1 MRYYLV
7 ESWNGWRIP
16 VGSPAGKWR
25 KNPSLRLV
33 LNDRTG
39 LRHRMEQPAQFEAFA
54 NRLSKVYRH
63 IGKWARKQNITC
75 YRVYDDD
82 MPDFPLAIDVYENIA
97 HVAEYARP
105 HGMEPDA
112 HVAWLEGCLAVIGT
126 VLDISPKLIY
136 LKFRQRQTG
145 LRQYERFSRAGAE
158 YIVRENGLRFIINPS
173 DYLDVG
179 LFLDHRTTRQLVR
192 GEFVGKRV
200 LNLFVYTGAFSV
212 YAAAGGA
219 ATTTTVDMSNT
230 YLQWADRN
238 LALNGFS
245 GPAHSLIQ
253 ADAMQWLGQPLSEQ
267 FDLVVVDPPTFS
279 NSKRMVNVFDIQ
291 RDHAWILNR
300 LLGLTVAG
308 GTVLFST
315 NFRKFKLETD
325 AIRAADIKNITKQT
339 IPNDFSN
346 ERIHHAF
353 RLTK

>member
-1 MRYYLV
+1 
-7 ESWNGWRIP
+7 
-16 VGSPAGKWR
+16 
-25 KNPSLRLV
+25 
-33 LNDRTG
+33 
-39 LRHRMEQPAQFEAFA
+39 MEQPAKFEAFA
-54 NRLSKVYRH
+54 NRLTKVYRH
-63 IGKWARKQNITC
+63 IGKWARKQGITC

-105 HGMEPDA
+105 HGMEPDQHA
-112 HVAWLEGCLAVIGT
+112 DWLEGCLTVIGT

-179 LFLDHRTTRQLVR
+179 LFLDHRDTRQLVR
-192 GEFVGKRV
+192 SETAGKRV
-200 LNLFVYTGAFSV
+200 LNLFAYTGAFSV

-219 ATTTTVDMSNT
+219 ASTLTVDMSNT

-238 LALNGFS
+238 LALNGFA
-245 GPAHSLIQ
+245 GPAHSLVQ
-253 ADAMQWLGQPLSEQ
+253 ADVMQWLGQPLSEQ

-291 RDHAWILNR
+291 RDHAWMLNR
-300 LLGLTVAG
+300 LLGLTVPG
-308 GTVLFST
+308 GTIFFST
-315 NFRKFKLETD
+315 NFRKFKLEAD
-325 AIRAADIKNITKQT
+325 AIRTANIKDITKQT
-339 IPNDFSN
+339 IPNDFTDQ
-346 ERIHHAF
+346 RIHHCF

>member
-1 MRYYLV
+1 M
-7 ESWNGWRIP
+7 E
-16 VGSPAGKWR
+16 
-25 KNPSLRLV
+25 PS
-33 LNDRTG
+33 
-39 LRHRMEQPAQFEAFA
+39 AKFEAFA

-63 IGKWARKQNITC
+63 IGKWARKQGVTC

-105 HGMEPDA
+105 HGMEPDE

-179 LFLDHRTTRQLVR
+179 LFLDHRDTRQLVR
-192 GEFVGKRV
+192 TAAAGKRV
-200 LNLFVYTGAFSV
+200 LNLFAYTGAFSV

-245 GPAHSLIQ
+245 GPAHSLVQ

-291 RDHAWILNR
+291 RDHAWMLNR
-300 LLGLTVAG
+300 LLGLTVPG
-308 GTVLFST
+308 GTVFFST
-315 NFRKFKLETD
+315 NFRKFKLEAE
-325 AIRAADIKNITKQT
+325 AIRASDIKNITKPT
-339 IPNDFSN
+339 IPNDFTDQ
-346 ERIHHAF
+346 RIHHAF
-353 RLTK
+353 QLTK

>member
-1 MRYYLV
+1 MRLIRV
-7 ESWNGWRIP
+7 KKIRP
-16 VGSPAGKWR
+16 CR
-25 KNPSLRLV
+25 
-33 LNDRTG
+33 
-39 LRHRMEQPAQFEAFA
+39 RMEPSAKFEAFA

-63 IGKWARKQNITC
+63 IGKWARKQGITC

-112 HVAWLEGCLAVIGT
+112 HVDWLENCLTVIGT

-179 LFLDHRTTRQLVR
+179 LFLDHRDTRQLVR
-192 GEFVGKRV
+192 SAAAGKRV
-200 LNLFVYTGAFSV
+200 LNLFAYTGAFSV

-245 GPAHSLIQ
+245 GPAHSLVQ

-291 RDHAWILNR
+291 RDHAWMLNR
-300 LLGLTVAG
+300 LLGLTVPG
-308 GTVLFST
+308 GTVFFST
-315 NFRKFKLETD
+315 NFRKFKLEAE
-325 AIRAADIKNITKQT
+325 AIRAGDIKNITKPT
-339 IPNDFSN
+339 IPNDFTDQ
-346 ERIHHAF
+346 RIHHAF
-353 RLTK
+353 QLTK